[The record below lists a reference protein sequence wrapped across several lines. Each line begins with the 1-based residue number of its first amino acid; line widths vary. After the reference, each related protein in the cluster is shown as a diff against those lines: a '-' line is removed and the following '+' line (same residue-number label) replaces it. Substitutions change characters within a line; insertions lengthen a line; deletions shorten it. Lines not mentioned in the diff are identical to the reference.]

1 MLTPSDSIMNF
12 TELLRS
18 SWPEWGCLSSEPRVP
33 RDDSGSNN
41 LVKQRAPRSLS
52 TSEACLPLPPSLI
65 HSLPHLIPFSV
76 SQLEILVRDTNSS
89 TGLCGRHEGESPE
102 NQDRELQPGFKGPG
116 SHYRAREAP
125 SYSLGPR
132 GLGCASLGAG
142 VTFSL
147 QLLSALVPQ
156 SAAFSCHDANFDPD
170 SA

>member
-65 HSLPHLIPFSV
+65 HSLPHLITFFGVPV
-76 SQLEILVRDTNSS
+76 GDL
-89 TGLCGRHEGESPE
+89 GKGHE
-102 NQDRELQPGFKGPG
+102 FI
-116 SHYRAREAP
+116 HRALWKA
-125 SYSLGPR
+125 
-132 GLGCASLGAG
+132 
-142 VTFSL
+142 
-147 QLLSALVPQ
+147 
-156 SAAFSCHDANFDPD
+156 
-170 SA
+170 